1 MKIMVSHLSVRSK
14 GLVLVMTD
22 DEDDGDGDGEDDGDY
37 DEEEVD
43 LRHLSVKPKG
53 LVKSLEETMANA
65 EAAVRPSL
73 ATLIK
78 ILINFIF

>member
-22 DEDDGDGDGEDDGDY
+22 DEDDGDGEDDGDY